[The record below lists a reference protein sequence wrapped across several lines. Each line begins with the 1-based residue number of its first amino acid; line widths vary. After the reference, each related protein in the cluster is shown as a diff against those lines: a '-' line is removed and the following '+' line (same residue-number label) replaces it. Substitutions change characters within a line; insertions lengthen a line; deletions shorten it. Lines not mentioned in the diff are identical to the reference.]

1 MPLVAND
8 TVALHVLENLRI
20 DNMTKRPKAK
30 KDAKG
35 RLLPNRAKAK
45 AGLKR
50 AILSSTGG
58 QVVFFTT
65 YKALRLGKLVIT
77 VAPEYSSQ
85 ECAIC
90 ALTAKNNRLSQA
102 EFVCQRCGTTRLASL
117 PNAVSKNFF
126 PEIR

>member
-1 MPLVAND
+1 
-8 TVALHVLENLRI
+8 
-20 DNMTKRPKAK
+20 MTKRPKAK

-35 RLLPNRAKAK
+35 RFLPNRAKAK
-45 AGLKR
+45 AGLNR
-50 AILSSTGG
+50 AILSSAWG
-58 QVVFFTT
+58 QVVLFTI

-90 ALTAKNNRLSQA
+90 AFTAKGNRLPNLSA
-102 EFVCQRCGTTRLASL
+102 NAADTRTMRLALL